1 MPDLTTIAL
10 VVYAIGVA
18 IGLARTDDR
27 WPTRIALAVLWP
39 LGPLAFVVV
48 VAVLYLA
55 LPIAFPVV
63 GSIIFAIG
71 AGVAYVLI
79 AR

>member
-10 VVYAIGVA
+10 VVYGIGVA
-18 IGLARTDDR
+18 IGLARIDAR
-27 WPTRIALAVLWP
+27 WHARLALALLWP

-48 VAVLYLA
+48 IAVLYIA
-55 LPIAFPVV
+55 LPVAFPVV
-63 GSIIFAIG
+63 GSIVFGIG
-71 AGVAYVLI
+71 LAVTYVLI